1 MDSIIIPSTLSQ
13 ILLLNISIVV
23 LELTT
28 EKIASQTGLAVK
40 VDDFKG
46 TVPVVQAA
54 IAKANLDVAEFRVK
68 MVAKKVTMIYDVM
81 FDVKAPGEVL
91 VRSVGEWN

>member
-1 MDSIIIPSTLSQ
+1 
-13 ILLLNISIVV
+13 
-23 LELTT
+23 
-28 EKIASQTGLAVK
+28 
-40 VDDFKG
+40 
-46 TVPVVQAA
+46 VPVVQAA